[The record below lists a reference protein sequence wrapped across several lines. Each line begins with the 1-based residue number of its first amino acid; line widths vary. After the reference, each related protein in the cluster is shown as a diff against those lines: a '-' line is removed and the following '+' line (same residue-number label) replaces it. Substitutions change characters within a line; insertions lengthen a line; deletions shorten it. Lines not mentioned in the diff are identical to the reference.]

1 MPLIEVINISRPI
14 ASIFV
19 NKYGC
24 RVVTI
29 AGAILASIC
38 MMASVFAN
46 SVIILYL
53 TIGIGTVT
61 AFVMIFKGDSILT
74 IIIYSIEIHAIVVLI
89 QNSL

>member
-1 MPLIEVINISRPI
+1 MTFFTGPI

-38 MMASVFAN
+38 LMASVFAK
-46 SVIILYL
+46 SLVTLYL
-53 TIGIGTVT
+53 TIGLGTGKLIVL
-61 AFVMIFKGDSILT
+61 FLY
-74 IIIYSIEIHAIVVLI
+74 II
-89 QNSL
+89 